1 MKNKIFLSTCVLL
14 MICLSS
20 CDLDNYKAPDAQFFG
35 SVIDSETNEPILQ
48 DLYNGS
54 RIDFRELAYKNSN
67 TRQIP
72 FYSDGTFRENNLFS
86 GIYEVQALRGNFFP
100 SEILTMNINGAT
112 EYHFRTLPYIRIRDL
127 DVSFDE
133 IRGVVTSTFKLEQ
146 VATNPV
152 ASVALYADRSVH
164 LSNNLFE
171 MVTRG
176 NVGSTVDPE
185 QTFKLE
191 MSTENLISGKDYYFK
206 VGALISG
213 IDEAKHN
220 YSQAI
225 RLPIDNSNVIPD
237 IPIPGKVIED
247 CESLDG
253 WITVLT
259 AVSLDDSDKKEGNYS
274 LKVEGNNPELFLV
287 QKVFAPFDTEVT
299 RENGYLAFDLYV
311 NDVSLFGSL
320 QRIDLTSSDNGDFN
334 AITWNLPEI
343 DLVNGWN
350 KVELPLIK
358 NNPDWNTCNLSAVSF
373 FRFVDIG
380 VKGDLVLKFDNIR
393 FYSK

>member
-1 MKNKIFLSTCVLL
+1 M
-14 MICLSS
+14 
-20 CDLDNYKAPDAQFFG
+20 
-35 SVIDSETNEPILQ
+35 
-48 DLYNGS
+48 YNGS
-54 RIDFRELAYKNSN
+54 RIDFRELAYENSN

-72 FYSDGTFRENNLFS
+72 FYSDGSFRENNLFS

-112 EYHFRTLPYIRIRDL
+112 EYHFQTLPYIRIHDF

-133 IRGVVTSTFKLEQ
+133 IKGVVTGTFKLER

-152 ASVALYADRSVH
+152 ASVSLYADRSVH
-164 LSNNLFE
+164 LSNNLYE
-171 MVTRG
+171 MVARG
-176 NVGSTVDPE
+176 NVGSMVDSE
-185 QTFKLE
+185 QIFKLE
-191 MSTENLISGKDYYFK
+191 MSTENLVSGKDYYFK
-206 VGALISG
+206 AGALISG

-220 YSQAI
+220 YSHAI

-237 IPIPGKVIED
+237 IPIPGKVLDD

-253 WITVLT
+253 WISDYTTL
-259 AVSLDDSDKKEGNYS
+259 SLDDSNKKEGNYS
-274 LKVEGNNPELFLV
+274 LHVEGNNPALFLV
-287 QKVFAPFDTEVT
+287 QKVFEPFDTEVT
-299 RENGYLAFDLYV
+299 RENGYLAFDMFV
-311 NDVSLFGSL
+311 NDVSLFGFL
-320 QRIDLTSSDNGDFN
+320 QRVDLTSSDNGDFN

-358 NNPDWNTCNLSAVSF
+358 NNPDWNTCDLSAITF

-380 VKGDLVLKFDNIR
+380 VQGDLVLKFDNIR